1 MLVVVALV
9 VVFGAIG
16 VADPHRWVQR
26 DSPQYTVDPGTS
38 PPVIWQRAGANTASD
53 AVTITT
59 RTYDSRAGRRLQRKW
74 VHRFD
79 PVAERY
85 HGVLFFRGEDAAGS
99 GDAAK
104 TDTGVWSTSEV
115 YLSETV
121 RGELIG
127 DVPVPDPD
135 RTPANASTR
144 VVAAYGALDDPG
156 VTPRLDADEF
166 RVLRSNASVVVV
178 GVTEAGQYADLHGM
192 DESRVANGTYR
203 VVIDRESGNVR
214 RTTDYRVL
222 NRTDGT
228 AARYRVTTYSYEDA
242 SVERPSWVTWS
253 PVELLYDAVSV

>member
-1 MLVVVALV
+1 MVVALV

-16 VADPHRWVQR
+16 VADLHRWVQR
-26 DSPQYTVDPGTS
+26 DSQQHTVDPGIS
-38 PPVIWQRAGANTASD
+38 PSVIWRHASANTASD
-53 AVTITT
+53 TVTITT

-85 HGVLFFRGEDAAGS
+85 HGVLFFRDEDAAGS
-99 GDAAK
+99 GGAANP
-104 TDTGVWSTSEV
+104 DTGVWSTSEV

-127 DVPVPDPD
+127 DVPAPDPD
-135 RTPANASTR
+135 RIPANASNR
-144 VVAAYGALDDPG
+144 IVEAYGALDDPG

-166 RVLRSNASVVVV
+166 RILRSNESVVVV

-203 VVIDRESGNVR
+203 VLIDRDTGNVR
-214 RTTDYRVL
+214 RTTDHRVL

-228 AARYRVTTYSYEDA
+228 AVRYRVTTYSHDDA